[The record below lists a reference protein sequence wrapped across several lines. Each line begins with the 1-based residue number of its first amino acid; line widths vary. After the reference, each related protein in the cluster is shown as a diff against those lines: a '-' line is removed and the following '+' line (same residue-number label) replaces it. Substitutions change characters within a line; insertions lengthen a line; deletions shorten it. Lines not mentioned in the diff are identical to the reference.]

1 MKEKQ
6 WNGYQQKNQLFE
18 TKSRWMWKKLL
29 KQIQNAKKNSLL
41 VLFLGFEL
49 QGCLNSNVEKINIF
63 TWLPFSFYKLLDF
76 S

>member
-18 TKSRWMWKKLL
+18 TKSRWMWKNLL
-29 KQIQNAKKNSLL
+29 KQIQNAKKIVFSSFSL
-41 VLFLGFEL
+41 VFEL

-63 TWLPFSFYKLLDF
+63 TWLPFSFYKLFDF